1 MLHDRRQ
8 RNRERLRDVTD
19 RHAVLFGQPGEDRP
33 AGRVGQRREGV
44 IQSVVLIVNHVVKY

>member
-8 RNRERLRDVTD
+8 RNRERFRDFTD
-19 RHAVLFGQPGEDRP
+19 RHAVPLGQPGEDRA
-33 AGRVGQRREGV
+33 AGRIGKCREGV